1 MQNEEEVFS
10 DAFYSGPEGYKFCLS
25 ADMNGY
31 ESGEG
36 THLSVFIHMMKGSND
51 NNLTWP
57 FKGKFTVT
65 LLNQIENDRHHS
77 IGEYLITW
85 LTRTT
90 KGL

>member
-10 DAFYSGPEGYKFCLS
+10 EAFYSGPEGYKFCLS

-36 THLSVFIHMMKGSND
+36 SHLSVFIHMMKGPND
-51 NNLTWP
+51 RILMWP

-65 LLNQIENDRHHS
+65 LLNQLNNDKHHT
-77 IGEYLITW
+77 IG
-85 LTRTT
+85 
-90 KGL
+90 K